1 MDNEYTNSEGYADET
16 PFLATHALRAEERRR
31 AKLARRPL
39 VYVCSPYAGDV
50 EGNVAAARRYSRF
63 AAMRG
68 AIPVTPHLLY
78 PQFMDDGNPDERALA
93 LKFGQVLLDKCSELW
108 SFGARVSSGMEAE
121 IARARRRGMEV
132 RYFTDDL
139 KEAH

>member
-1 MDNEYTNSEGYADET
+1 MNNEYTNSEGYADET
-16 PFLATHALRAEERRR
+16 PFLASPALSAEERRR

-63 AAMRG
+63 AVMRG
-68 AIPVTPHLLY
+68 AIPVTPYLLY

-93 LKFGQVLLDKCSELW
+93 LRFGQVLLDKCSELW

-121 IARARRRGMEV
+121 IARARRRGMEI

-139 KEAH
+139 KEVH